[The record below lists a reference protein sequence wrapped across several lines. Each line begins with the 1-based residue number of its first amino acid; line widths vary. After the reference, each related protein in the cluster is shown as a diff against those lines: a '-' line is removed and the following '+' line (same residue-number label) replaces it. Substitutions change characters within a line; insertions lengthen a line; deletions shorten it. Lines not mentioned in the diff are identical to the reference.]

1 MASEAAKKAL
11 KVLVFLGS
19 VRENNFG
26 SRAAKFMVSKLT
38 SKGFEVNLVGECSHR
53 RVVQY

>member
-1 MASEAAKKAL
+1 MASEAAKQAL

-26 SRAAKFMVSKLT
+26 SRAAKFMVNKLT
-38 SKGFEVNLVGECSHR
+38 TKGFQVTLLGVFAS
-53 RVVQY
+53 VDP